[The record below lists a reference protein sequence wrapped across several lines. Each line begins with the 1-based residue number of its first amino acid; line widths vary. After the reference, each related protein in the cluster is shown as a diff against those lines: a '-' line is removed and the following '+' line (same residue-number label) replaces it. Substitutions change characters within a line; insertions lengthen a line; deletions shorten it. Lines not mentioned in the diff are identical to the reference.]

1 MISHTPQKNRAR
13 LSIGNGFGDDL
24 DISSSSYLS
33 NISHSFSPGGIESV
47 TKNLHQS
54 VDEKPIKVITRIKP
68 DLDSIIDSSDNT
80 VTVDTGKET
89 LSFMFDKVFDF
100 TSQQQE
106 IYDYSI
112 KETVDDVFK
121 GYNGTIL
128 AYGQTGSGKSYTML
142 GPDIEG
148 SQKGIIPRIADEI
161 FQKIRNGDK
170 IEYTLTLS
178 VMEIHLDQINDLL
191 VDNPKLSIHEDKEG
205 VYVKGLSSISITN
218 AFDLYNVIKLA
229 SKHRKS
235 HNTNMNIESSRSH
248 AIFEIKLKQ
257 NLDDLTKTSRLFLI
271 DLAGSEKVDR
281 TGAFGQTL
289 KEARNINSSLSTL
302 GNVINALND
311 RMAHVPYRDSKLTR
325 ILQESLGGNSHTTLI
340 LNISP
345 SKVNE
350 LETLSTLRFGSRAK
364 NIKNHAHIN
373 KELSVEELKTR
384 LDHMI
389 KLNEKNRLYIESL
402 EKKLAISDAGIPRQ
416 DFNTP
421 VKVLVSPRLSDSPSR
436 TPVSPSGF
444 SPGTNTSSPTASR
457 IPISPKYSESRIPS
471 FNFKEKLLDKDNRIK
486 QLEQELLSHRT
497 KTMEISNDEE
507 IKLNILEKSLNKLNQ
522 KLKDVEIININLR
535 KHLMINERL
544 IDQKQET
551 IDRLN
556 KILDEQNKVNLEEKL
571 YGLRE
576 RLEPASPRSGLD
588 LKIIRPIIGGE
599 DSD

>member
-1 MISHTPQKNRAR
+1 MLSHTPLKNRPR
-13 LSIGNGFGDDL
+13 LSIGNGFGSDL
-24 DISSSSYLS
+24 DLSTSSHLS
-33 NISHSFSPGGIESV
+33 DLSHGFSPGAIDAV

-68 DLDSIIDSSDNT
+68 DLDSIIENSHNT
-80 VTVDTGKET
+80 VTVDTGKES
-89 LSFMFDKVFDF
+89 LSFMFDKIFDT
-100 TSQQQE
+100 TSNQQE
-106 IYDYSI
+106 IYDYLI

-148 SQKGIIPRIADEI
+148 PHKGIIPRIADDI
-161 FQKIRNGDK
+161 FQKIRSGDK

-191 VDNPKLSIHEDKEG
+191 VENPKLSIHEDKEG

-218 AFDLYNVIKLA
+218 ATDLYNVIKLA
-229 SKHRKS
+229 LKHRKS

-311 RMAHVPYRDSKLTR
+311 RLAHVPYRDSKLTR

-345 SKVNE
+345 SKANE

-373 KELSVEELKTR
+373 KELSVEELKAR

-389 KLNEKNRLYIESL
+389 KLNEKNRLYIDSL
-402 EKKLAISDAGIPRQ
+402 ERKLSQTDPELTRQ
-416 DFNTP
+416 DLKTP
-421 VKVLVSPRLSDSPSR
+421 VKVLVSPRAKTPSSP
-436 TPVSPSGF
+436 GF
-444 SPGTNTSSPTASR
+444 SPVASPTASR
-457 IPISPKYSESRIPS
+457 IPISPKYLDSRIPS
-471 FNFKEKLLDKDNRIK
+471 FNFKEKLLEKDNRIK
-486 QLEQELLSHRT
+486 QLEQELRT
-497 KTMEISNDEE
+497 KTTDNDEE

-556 KILDEQNKVNLEEKL
+556 KILNDQNKVNLEEKL
-571 YGLRE
+571 HGLRE
-576 RLEPASPRSGLD
+576 RLEPVSPRSGLD
-588 LKIIRPIIGGE
+588 LKIIRPIIGGDE
-599 DSD
+599 SD